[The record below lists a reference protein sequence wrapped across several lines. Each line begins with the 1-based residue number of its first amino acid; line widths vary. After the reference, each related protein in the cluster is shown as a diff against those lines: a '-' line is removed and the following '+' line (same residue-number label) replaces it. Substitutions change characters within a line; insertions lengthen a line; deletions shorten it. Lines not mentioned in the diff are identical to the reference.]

1 MITFDDIVKVNVMF
15 WEAGTEMQGAQGA
28 DKG

>member
-15 WEAGTEMQGAQGA
+15 WEARTEMQGAQEA
-28 DKG
+28 EKW